1 MNSSWIEYTNW
12 LNLSVGPLGMSPGGK
27 LTLSVLIVLS
37 ILALGICLNRVFGI
51 LLRNENSTKEAAWDL
66 LVLRWICTAS
76 PQLGILG
83 TVLGIIDSFTSLGQL
98 QVDTSLM
105 LQGLGSA
112 LFTSAAGLA
121 IAILYSLPYSY
132 FKSRLEERSELQI
145 GTES

>member
-1 MNSSWIEYTNW
+1 MDSSWIEFTNW
-12 LNLSVGPLGMSPGGK
+12 LNLSVGPLGMSPGGE
-27 LTLSVLIVLS
+27 LTLSVLMVLS

-66 LVLRWICTAS
+66 LILRWICTAS

-83 TVLGIIDSFTSLGQL
+83 TVLGIIDSFTSLGQS

-132 FKSRLEERSELQI
+132 FKNRLEKRLQFRM